1 MPESNR
7 SASPVRRRAA
17 VGAFARGLLIFSQ
30 KQTIP
35 VGLVYLPVQ
44 RVWRETTR
52 RRTRDSVQRQTSE
65 WRPTGVFALQAGPPA
80 DYLVLKV
87 D

>member
-44 RVWRETTR
+44 RVGSNGGKLSITCTVPINFQFQARVR
-52 RRTRDSVQRQTSE
+52 RR
-65 WRPTGVFALQAGPPA
+65 
-80 DYLVLKV
+80 
-87 D
+87 

>member
-44 RVWRETTR
+44 RV
-52 RRTRDSVQRQTSE
+52 SE
-65 WRPTGVFALQAGPPA
+65 RSLAL
-80 DYLVLKV
+80 L
-87 D
+87 